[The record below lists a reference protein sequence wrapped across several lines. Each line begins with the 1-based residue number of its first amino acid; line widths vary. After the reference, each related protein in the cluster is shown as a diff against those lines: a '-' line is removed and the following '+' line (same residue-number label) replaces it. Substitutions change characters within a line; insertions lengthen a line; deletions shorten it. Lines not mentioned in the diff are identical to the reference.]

1 MENKADPVIMDDMED
16 IDALAERLIEKPK
29 MGKGMTRSPAQ
40 KAQAQK
46 LADANHKKCE
56 EKKKAQSI
64 DALKITEVKP
74 EKKKKPKQII
84 VIQSE
89 SDSDDDDAPRIVIR
103 HKRKPAKQLPAPDK
117 YLEEEEYDSPAEA
130 PAPIFEPKP
139 AFRLLRR

>member
-1 MENKADPVIMDDMED
+1 MDAKPNPVIMDEMED

-40 KAQAQK
+40 IAQAQK
-46 LADANHKKCE
+46 LADGNR
-56 EKKKAQSI
+56 KKAEEARQSKSI
-64 DALKITEVKP
+64 DALKITEVKS

-89 SDSDDDDAPRIVIR
+89 SDSDDDDTPRIVIR
-103 HKRKPAKQLPAPDK
+103 HKRKSTKQLPAPDK
-117 YLEEEEYDSPAEA
+117 YLEEEEYTPT
-130 PAPIFEPKP
+130 PPPILEPRP